1 MSDATSGIG
10 ATEMPSAA
18 GEKVSI
24 ILEEWN
30 GSSKERKPAAHSDNA
45 VNIDRK
51 RGYSQKVPA
60 RSCPRTRRAARF
72 HKWKEQ
78 LEKRGAGAFPGK
90 KGGKARWK
98 NRLTKTN

>member
-30 GSSKERKPAAHSDNA
+30 GSSKE
-45 VNIDRK
+45 
-51 RGYSQKVPA
+51 
-60 RSCPRTRRAARF
+60 
-72 HKWKEQ
+72 
-78 LEKRGAGAFPGK
+78 L
-90 KGGKARWK
+90 
-98 NRLTKTN
+98 